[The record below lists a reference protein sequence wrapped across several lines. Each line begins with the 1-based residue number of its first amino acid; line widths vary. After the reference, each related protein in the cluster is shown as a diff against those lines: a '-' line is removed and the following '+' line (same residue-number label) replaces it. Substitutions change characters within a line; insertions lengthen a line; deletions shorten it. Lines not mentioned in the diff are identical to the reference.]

1 MSACLHRTG
10 WARTRGAARCEG
22 CGVVR
27 FTDYGTL
34 RPPGLPQAVTVSR
47 GSAHHA
53 DRAAAHWVARNT
65 RRPKPWLRTEA
76 ENLCPTVSQRPVL
89 RH

>member
-10 WARTRGAARCEG
+10 RARTRGAARCEG

-27 FTDYGTL
+27 FTDYGAL
-34 RPPGLPQAVTVSR
+34 RPSGLPQALTVSR
-47 GSAHHA
+47 GSARRA
-53 DRAAAHWVARNT
+53 DRAAARQLRPRT
-65 RRPKPWLRTEA
+65 R
-76 ENLCPTVSQRPVL
+76 NLCPTVSQRPAP

>member
-1 MSACLHRTG
+1 MNACLHCTG
-10 WARTRGAARCEG
+10 WTRTRGAARCEG

-27 FTDYGTL
+27 FTDYGAL
-34 RPPGLPQAVTVSR
+34 RPSGLPQALTVSR
-47 GSAHHA
+47 GSARRA
-53 DRAAAHWVARNT
+53 DRAAARWVARNA

-76 ENLCPTVSQRPVL
+76 GKLCPTVSQRPAP